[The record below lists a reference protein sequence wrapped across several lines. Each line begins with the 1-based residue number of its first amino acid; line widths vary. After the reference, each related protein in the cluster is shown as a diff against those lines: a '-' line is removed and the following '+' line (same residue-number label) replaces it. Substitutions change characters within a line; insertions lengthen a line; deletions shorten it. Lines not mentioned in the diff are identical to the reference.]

1 MWFQNFADGSCQT
14 FQNLSLQEGPPG
26 SCQLL
31 IGFPH
36 RRTLVKGDKWQHVS
50 KTNWFCL
57 DQALT
62 NFTAAPPRNWVT
74 RSCKNLF
81 KCNVFTGIRH
91 GRPLC
96 GAAVPSVTRSF
107 FVYLLHCLSGVSRVM
122 GYELLQLTSWNTHT
136 PHDFFYRAM
145 SLKTV
150 NSPGLLKTPPA

>member
-96 GAAVPSVTRSF
+96 GTAVPSVTRSF
-107 FVYLLHCLSGVSRVM
+107 FVYLLHCFVWGLESDGIR
-122 GYELLQLTSWNTHT
+122 TTTTHT
-136 PHDFFYRAM
+136 YTTWRFYRAM
-145 SLKTV
+145 SLKPV
-150 NSPGLLKTPPA
+150 NSPALLQTPPA

>member
-62 NFTAAPPRNWVT
+62 NFTAAPPRNRVT
-74 RSCKNLF
+74 SSCKNLF

-96 GAAVPSVTRSF
+96 WAAVPSVTRGF
-107 FVYLLHCLSGVSRVM
+107 FVYLLHGFVLVSGLES
-122 GYELLQLTSWNTHT
+122 GGIQTTSTANSIQLEYTYTTSL
-136 PHDFFYRAM
+136 FYRA
-145 SLKTV
+145 
-150 NSPGLLKTPPA
+150 LLL

>member
-96 GAAVPSVTRSF
+96 GTAVPSVTRSF
-107 FVYLLHCLSGVSRVM
+107 FVYLLHCFVWGLEWWDTNYYNSLVERHIHRM
-122 GYELLQLTSWNTHT
+122 T
-136 PHDFFYRAM
+136 FYWAM
-145 SLKTV
+145 SFKTV